1 MSGSTMNKPANKR
14 IWTVPNVLTMLRMA
28 LIPVYWWLMSEGKM
42 IPALC
47 TYVAASLTDLADG
60 YIARKYHQI
69 TDFGKLMDPLAD
81 KLMVLSVMLSMI
93 IPMGGRPAILPL
105 WPFIVVLAKELLM
118 VVGGLFMLK
127 KGIVVYSKVI
137 GKAAQFVMVCSLICA
152 FFYEYFDSIGLPVY
166 LWLLYLAVALTVGAL
181 VYYGADALK
190 KLRQKNEGAADEKA
204 E

>member
-1 MSGSTMNKPANKR
+1 MAKEKEN
-14 IWTVPNVLTMLRMA
+14 IWNVPNALTMLRMA
-28 LIPVYWWLMSEGKM
+28 LIPVYWALMM
-42 IPALC
+42 NDRRYAALA
-47 TYVAASLTDLADG
+47 VFIFASLTDILDG
-60 YIARKYHQI
+60 FIARKYHLI
-69 TDFGKLMDPLAD
+69 TNFGKLMDPLAD

-190 KLRQKNEGAADEKA
+190 KLRQKNEGAADEKT